1 MLANHIDITM
11 VNVPQVIINL
21 MVLAH
26 TTLKKDMWARIQ
38 KVNKILALT
47 TFLFTSTTFYSSF
60 EMQNF
65 FDIIMLFITADDTFH
80 IALPYDEM
88 RFLLQKNECFPYI
101 YFYLLTFS
109 FSDF

>member
-1 MLANHIDITM
+1 MANHIDITM

-65 FDIIMLFITADDTFH
+65 FHIIMLFITADD
-80 IALPYDEM
+80 IALP
-88 RFLLQKNECFPYI
+88 KN
-101 YFYLLTFS
+101 S
-109 FSDF
+109 R

>member
-1 MLANHIDITM
+1 M

-60 EMQNF
+60 EMPNF
-65 FDIIMLFITADDTFH
+65 FDIIVLFITADDDFH
-80 IALPYDEM
+80 IAYKKVAVLVGKLRHLTIIDKI
-88 RFLLQKNECFPYI
+88 RFLLEKMNVLRIF
-101 YFYLLTFS
+101 TFTC
-109 FSDF
+109 

>member
-1 MLANHIDITM
+1 M

-47 TFLFTSTTFYSSF
+47 TFLFTSTTLYSSF
-60 EMQNF
+60 EMPNF
-65 FDIIMLFITADDTFH
+65 FDIIVLFITADDDFH
-80 IALPYDEM
+80 III
-88 RFLLQKNECFPYI
+88 RFLFEKMNVLCKF
-101 YFYLLTFS
+101 TFTC
-109 FSDF
+109 

>member
-1 MLANHIDITM
+1 M

-60 EMQNF
+60 EMPNF
-65 FDIIMLFITADDTFH
+65 FDIIVLFITAELRHLTIIDK
-80 IALPYDEM
+80 I
-88 RFLLQKNECFPYI
+88 RFLLEKMNVLRIF
-101 YFYLLTFS
+101 TFTC
-109 FSDF
+109 

>member
-1 MLANHIDITM
+1 MLANHIDITL

-60 EMQNF
+60 KIWNF
-65 FDIIMLFITADDTFH
+65 FDIIMQFKTAVRIMIEKIKLIQIITYT
-80 IALPYDEM
+80 
-88 RFLLQKNECFPYI
+88 
-101 YFYLLTFS
+101 T
-109 FSDF
+109 

>member
-1 MLANHIDITM
+1 M

-47 TFLFTSTTFYSSF
+47 TFLFTSTTLYSSF
-60 EMQNF
+60 EMPNF
-65 FDIIMLFITADDTFH
+65 FDIIVLFISADFSYD
-80 IALPYDEM
+80 IAYKKVAVLVGQLRHLTIIDKI
-88 RFLLQKNECFPYI
+88 RFLLEKMNVLRIF
-101 YFYLLTFS
+101 TFTC
-109 FSDF
+109 

>member
-47 TFLFTSTTFYSSF
+47 TFLFTSTTLYSSF
-60 EMQNF
+60 EMPNF
-65 FDIIMLFITADDTFH
+65 YFQYYRAVYYRRVAVLVGQLRHLTIIDKI
-80 IALPYDEM
+80 
-88 RFLLQKNECFPYI
+88 R
-101 YFYLLTFS
+101 
-109 FSDF
+109 

>member
-1 MLANHIDITM
+1 M

-47 TFLFTSTTFYSSF
+47 TFLFTSTTLYSSF
-60 EMQNF
+60 EMPNF
-65 FDIIMLFITADDTFH
+65 FDIIVLFITADDDFH
-80 IALPYDEM
+80 MILRHLTIIDKI
-88 RFLLQKNECFPYI
+88 RFLLEKMNVLRIF
-101 YFYLLTFS
+101 TFTC
-109 FSDF
+109 

>member
-1 MLANHIDITM
+1 M

-47 TFLFTSTTFYSSF
+47 TFLFTSTTLYSSF
-60 EMQNF
+60 EMPNF
-65 FDIIMLFITADDTFH
+65 FDIIVLFITADDDFH
-80 IALPYDEM
+80 IICQNLESLSCDINKIFAL
-88 RFLLQKNECFPYI
+88 
-101 YFYLLTFS
+101 YLTKV
-109 FSDF
+109 

>member
-1 MLANHIDITM
+1 MLANHIDITL

-47 TFLFTSTTFYSSF
+47 TFRFTSTTFYSSF
-60 EMQNF
+60 KIQNF
-65 FDIIMLFITADDTFH
+65 FDIIVLFITAV
-80 IALPYDEM
+80 PNN
-88 RFLLQKNECFPYI
+88 RR
-101 YFYLLTFS
+101 
-109 FSDF
+109 